1 MREETCEQL
10 EFLHSKAKPKLAQ
23 DFCAEKTAQKTTTS
37 IWLRVKPWPF
47 YRLRGHDFHHSVELV
62 ICRLATIHDVKGC
75 TTLPSLSSVRC
86 FLTNPSICSLEGLGP
101 RKISCYNLP
110 FLLPSLQFVQLLLA
124 RERPSQPDDGGR
136 YFIKQ
141 GDGTV
146 DGGVCFFSKDISPS
160 NHQKLMNDSLT
171 FQKHTFGVQKFA
183 LFCFLVVENWD
194 LTSTRKNWSTTN
206 LVDLAQKGTNAPKA
220 TWVFLIEMG

>member
-1 MREETCEQL
+1 ML
-10 EFLHSKAKPKLAQ
+10 FNKP
-23 DFCAEKTAQKTTTS
+23 
-37 IWLRVKPWPF
+37 
-47 YRLRGHDFHHSVELV
+47 
-62 ICRLATIHDVKGC
+62 IH
-75 TTLPSLSSVRC
+75 
-86 FLTNPSICSLEGLGP
+86 
-101 RKISCYNLP
+101 
-110 FLLPSLQFVQLLLA
+110 LLPGRPWTSKDLLLQLTLLTTITTVCA
-124 RERPSQPDDGGR
+124 AAACQGTAIPAWRWGKIFHQTGVVR
-136 YFIKQ
+136 